1 VDIAFITELVYGV
14 LRWRGRLDWIIG
26 RVSSVRPE
34 RLERFVLNVL
44 RLGAYQML
52 FMSRVPTSAAVNES
66 VEMAKGSGRKET
78 VGFVNAVLRR
88 ISDRR
93 HDAELPLGKDPASLS
108 VRYSH
113 PLWLVERWIGELG
126 LEQAVELCEANN
138 RIPPLSLRTNTLKTN
153 RTKLLA
159 ELKKKIPQAIP
170 SPFAPEGI
178 LVDPPLPLSR
188 IPRFGEGWLQVQDES
203 SQLVGHILDP
213 RPGEKVLDA
222 CAAPG
227 GKTTHLAQLMNNRGS
242 IYAVDISIRRLSLLK
257 ENCHRLGVSNVDAL
271 RRDLTKPLVFG
282 DKGGFDRILLDAPC
296 SGLGTLWRNPDI
308 RWKRREGEISK
319 FTGAQRT
326 ILHRLAPCL
335 KKGGILVYGVCTMT
349 PEESEEV
356 VAEFVAEHR
365 GFEVEDLRRIV
376 PQGLKPLIGED
387 GFVRTFTHRHGM
399 DGFFAARLNK
409 VSD

>member
-1 VDIAFITELVYGV
+1 
-14 LRWRGRLDWIIG
+14 
-26 RVSSVRPE
+26 
-34 RLERFVLNVL
+34 
-44 RLGAYQML
+44 
-52 FMSRVPTSAAVNES
+52 
-66 VEMAKGSGRKET
+66 
-78 VGFVNAVLRR
+78 
-88 ISDRR
+88 
-93 HDAELPLGKDPASLS
+93 
-108 VRYSH
+108 
-113 PLWLVERWIGELG
+113 
-126 LEQAVELCEANN
+126 
-138 RIPPLSLRTNTLKTN
+138 
-153 RTKLLA
+153 
-159 ELKKKIPQAIP
+159 
-170 SPFAPEGI
+170 
-178 LVDPPLPLSR
+178 
-188 IPRFGEGWLQVQDES
+188 
-203 SQLVGHILDP
+203 LVGHILDP

-319 FTGAQRT
+319 FTGTQRT
-326 ILHRLAPCL
+326 ILHRLATCL

-349 PEESEEV
+349 QEESEEV